1 MNREFAK
8 GIAKVKENDFLTA
21 IEHFTLA
28 IQEDS
33 NNVECYA
40 ERAVA
45 YLNTNQFDLSMFDM
59 HRCIEMEPN
68 NSYRYSC
75 RAFLKAKIGDTE
87 GAIADY
93 EMAVK
98 LDPEDAIAYNNLGLV
113 QETKGFRVQAQKSF
127 EKSNELI
134 GYNPNRFDEGELKKE
149 TPKKVSSE
157 IDKKDQQSAET
168 MQPIAE
174 SNSSFQVQS
183 EESANPSKGQ
193 IAKSVFT
200 SRSGFKDFWQF
211 IRNGFR
217 IKE

>member
-8 GIAKVKENDFLTA
+8 GIAKVKENDFLAA
-21 IEHFTLA
+21 IEHFTIA
-28 IQEDS
+28 IQEDA

-45 YLNTNQFDLSMFDM
+45 YLNTNQYDLSMFDM

-93 EMAVK
+93 EMAIK

-113 QETKGFRVQAQKSF
+113 QETKGYRVQAQKSF

-134 GYNPNRFDEGELKKE
+134 GYNPNRFDEGALKKE
-149 TPKKVSSE
+149 TPKKVNSE
-157 IDKKDQQSAET
+157 VDKKDQQTTET
-168 MQPIAE
+168 IQPVTE
-174 SNSSFQVQS
+174 SNTSVQIKS

>member
-28 IQEDS
+28 IQEDV

-93 EMAVK
+93 EMAIK

-113 QETKGFRVQAQKSF
+113 QETKGYRVQAQKSF
-127 EKSNELI
+127 EKSNDLI
-134 GYNPNRFDEGELKKE
+134 GYNPKRFDEGELKKE
-149 TPKKVSSE
+149 DPKKVMSAV
-157 IDKKDQQSAET
+157 DKHDHHSTEAI
-168 MQPIAE
+168 QPAAE
-174 SNSSFQVQS
+174 SNASAEMQS
-183 EESANPSKGQ
+183 DETAQPSKGQ

-200 SRSGFKDFWQF
+200 SRSGFKDFWKF

>member
-8 GIAKVKENDFLTA
+8 GLAKVKENDFLTA

-28 IQEDS
+28 IQEDK

-149 TPKKVSSE
+149 TAKKVNSE
-157 IDKKDQQSAET
+157 VKKKDQQTTEIT
-168 MQPIAE
+168 QPITE
-174 SNSSFQVQS
+174 SNASVQIKT
-183 EESANPSKGQ
+183 EESANASKGQ

>member
-8 GIAKVKENDFLTA
+8 GMAKVKENDFLTA

-28 IQEDS
+28 IVEDP

-87 GAIADY
+87 GAITDY

-134 GYNPNRFDEGELKKE
+134 GYNPNRFDEGELKKDN
-149 TPKKVSSE
+149 PKKNTAEE
-157 IDKKDQQSAET
+157 IDKQNQLATDSTQPVAEADSSAE
-168 MQPIAE
+168 IRL
-174 SNSSFQVQS
+174 
-183 EESANPSKGQ
+183 EETSPSKGQ

-200 SRSGFKDFWQF
+200 TKLGFKDFWKF

>member
-8 GIAKVKENDFLTA
+8 GIAKVKENDFLSA

-28 IQEDS
+28 IQEDP

-87 GAIADY
+87 GAI
-93 EMAVK
+93 
-98 LDPEDAIAYNNLGLV
+98 
-113 QETKGFRVQAQKSF
+113 
-127 EKSNELI
+127 
-134 GYNPNRFDEGELKKE
+134 
-149 TPKKVSSE
+149 
-157 IDKKDQQSAET
+157 
-168 MQPIAE
+168 
-174 SNSSFQVQS
+174 
-183 EESANPSKGQ
+183 
-193 IAKSVFT
+193 
-200 SRSGFKDFWQF
+200 SRL
-211 IRNGFR
+211 
-217 IKE
+217 